1 MTVRPPGAGGDHPP
15 GDSIAVPGSDSGAP
29 KPLPRKVYLVFV
41 VRGAIG
47 LGLGVTV
54 LVEGSTL
61 SRLTTFIAVYWIVAA
76 AFTLRWVAAQPAL
89 SHRGLS
95 FFAGVLGLAVG
106 VAVVARGLFQHL
118 LSDGAFLDFLGVS
131 AIVIGV
137 LRFLG
142 AIHDDQLQRARP
154 RRRYRY
160 VVGTFELLL
169 GLGLLTADKGATLEL
184 RVATGVW
191 GLAMGT
197 FLLLDGL
204 MARRLSQGADRGAT

>member
-1 MTVRPPGAGGDHPP
+1 M
-15 GDSIAVPGSDSGAP
+15 
-29 KPLPRKVYLVFV
+29 PRKVYLVFV
-41 VRGAIG
+41 VRGAVALG
-47 LGLGVTV
+47 LGLTV
-54 LVEGSTL
+54 LVEGSNL

-76 AFTLRWVAAQPAL
+76 AFTIRWVAAQPKH

-106 VAVVARGLFQHL
+106 VAVVARVLFQHL

-142 AIHDDQLQRARP
+142 AIHDDQLQREHP
-154 RRRYRY
+154 RRRYRF
-160 VVGTFELLL
+160 VVGSFEVLI
-169 GLGLLTADKGATLEL
+169 GVGLLVADKGATLQI
-184 RVATGVW
+184 RVAIGVW

-204 MARRLSQGADRGAT
+204 AARRLSQAADRGAT